1 MIIVKTNL
9 GIKFILGYIIDI
21 FILLKNSIYSVVTIY
36 IYYLPKFIFEFIYN
50 LFSKLTNKYDMR
62 IIIIETFNISIIFGL
77 LRTYYLA
84 LIQYGQNYNLDFY
97 SVLVTSI
104 VIPIILQILNNIFDK
119 EKNNNKC

>member
-1 MIIVKTNL
+1 
-9 GIKFILGYIIDI
+9 
-21 FILLKNSIYSVVTIY
+21 
-36 IYYLPKFIFEFIYN
+36 
-50 LFSKLTNKYDMR
+50 MR

-119 EKNNNKC
+119 EKIIINIKRFLANTKILCYIKTIESNYEI

>member
-1 MIIVKTNL
+1 MIIVKRNL

-77 LRTYYLA
+77 LRTYYLH
-84 LIQYGQNYNLDFY
+84 
-97 SVLVTSI
+97 
-104 VIPIILQILNNIFDK
+104 
-119 EKNNNKC
+119 